1 MSKPSETAD
10 PRPPD
15 ESLRPALEALAA
27 RDRDIAAAY
36 AACGLPPLRSSP
48 AGFDGL
54 LRVIVSQQV
63 SIASARAIMGR
74 LEAALRPMT
83 PEAFLELD
91 DEDLRLV
98 GLSRPKMRYCRGL
111 AEDLISGRL
120 DLGALDGL
128 DDDAAIE
135 HITRV
140 KGLGRWSAECYLL
153 FSLRRPDVWPAD
165 DLAVQASVQRLKG
178 LEARPTTKEMD
189 ALAEPWRP
197 YRSAAARFCWHFY
210 RHQGVA

>member
-1 MSKPSETAD
+1 MSKPSAEAD

-15 ESLRPALEALAA
+15 ESLRPALEALAE

-48 AGFDGL
+48 AGFEGL

-63 SIASARAIMGR
+63 SIASGRAIMGR
-74 LEAALRPMT
+74 LEAALRSMT
-83 PEAFLELD
+83 PKAFLKLD
-91 DEDLRLV
+91 DEDLRRI
-98 GLSRPKMRYCRGL
+98 GLSRQKMRYCRGL
-111 AEDLISGRL
+111 AEDLVTGRL
-120 DLGALDGL
+120 DLAVLDGL
-128 DDDAAIE
+128 DDAEAIA
-135 HITRV
+135 HITQV

-153 FSLRRPDVWPAD
+153 FALKRPDVWPAD
-165 DLAVQASVQRLKG
+165 DLAVQASVQRLKR

-197 YRSAAARFCWHFY
+197 YRSAAARFCWHLY
-210 RHQGVA
+210 RHQGVV